1 MVFSSSIFLL
11 LFLPAVYLLNL
22 LVTKLFKNSTA
33 ASNVFLLLA
42 SLVFYAW
49 GEPVL
54 VLLMIGS
61 ILLNW
66 FCGLMIAKT
75 RRAQAPVAPAP
86 MGTDPIGAKL
96 WLILAVL
103 GDLAALGYYKY
114 AGFLVKT
121 LNGLLGREVLTP
133 LEIALPIGI
142 SFFTFQAV
150 SYVVDVYR
158 GTTEASKNPINTAL
172 YISFFPQL
180 IAGPI
185 VKYRDVNRQIES
197 RTITPARLADGFR
210 RFIYG
215 LGKKVMIA
223 NVLGLCVDKIYSY
236 NIGVID
242 PLAAWIAALAYA
254 FQIYYDFSGYSDM
267 AIGLGKMFGFDYLE
281 NFNYPYL
288 SKSVGEFW
296 RRWHISLGTWFR
308 EYVYIPLGGNRKGKL
323 RTYLNLAVVF
333 LLTGLWHGADVS
345 FILWGAW
352 HGFWV
357 ILERLCLRKFLN
369 KHKIIKSHRKAQ
381 GTVQIKKIISFHCC
395 HSAEYFDIVRFRI
408 IHLQSLRHL
417 HTGLAGVDG
426 VNAIALDPF
435 DLFLRD
441 IAKQNIGLCG
451 PDHRF
456 LILIQKL
463 DTLYSTVRSLVKL
476 SGKRFNAEHVTV
488 LRDFNCL
495 SVENIHGRLRK
506 NSPARS
512 FKNFIGDILHIVSD
526 QFPNSGQSF
535 HSQETG
541 NLFLELSGCYRIGLL
556 LLHIDPSDFT
566 HRSRSLLLWGDIL
579 YFVSWNYN
587 IRIPNVHTWVIQ

>member
-22 LVTKLFKNSTA
+22 LITKLSKGSTA

-49 GEPVL
+49 GEPVM

-61 ILLNW
+61 IILNW
-66 FCGLMIAKT
+66 FCGLMISKT
-75 RRAQAPVAPAP
+75 DRKNRPSGPF
-86 MGTDPIGAKL
+86 
-96 WLILAVL
+96 WLILAVV

-142 SFFTFQAV
+142 SFFTFQAI
-150 SYVVDVYR
+150 SYVVDVFR

-185 VKYRDVNRQIES
+185 VKYRDINRQIEN
-197 RTITPARLADGFR
+197 RTLTAVRLAEGFR

-215 LGKKVMIA
+215 LGKKVLIA
-223 NVLGLCVDKIYSY
+223 NVLGLCVDQIYSY

-242 PLAAWIAALAYA
+242 PLAAWVAAIAYA

-288 SKSVGEFW
+288 SASVGEFW

-323 RTYLNLAVVF
+323 RTYINLGIVF

-352 HGFWV
+352 HGFFV
-357 ILERLCLRKFLN
+357 ILERLCLRKFLDR
-369 KHKIIKSHRKAQ
+369 HRFFGWAYCCLVVLL
-381 GTVQIKKIISFHCC
+381 GWVLFRAGDTATGVTLLARMFRPWHYQIVINWR
-395 HSAEYFDIVRFRI
+395 EYLEPKTIAVFAAAV
-408 IHLQSLRHL
+408 L
-417 HTGLAGVDG
+417 GAGVLKRIVPKWLKEKWLG
-426 VNAIALDPF
+426 SVPEAVFCVIMLILCLAAIAGDTYNPF
-435 DLFLRD
+435 IYF
-441 IAKQNIGLCG
+441 
-451 PDHRF
+451 
-456 LILIQKL
+456 
-463 DTLYSTVRSLVKL
+463 
-476 SGKRFNAEHVTV
+476 
-488 LRDFNCL
+488 
-495 SVENIHGRLRK
+495 
-506 NSPARS
+506 
-512 FKNFIGDILHIVSD
+512 
-526 QFPNSGQSF
+526 QF
-535 HSQETG
+535 
-541 NLFLELSGCYRIGLL
+541 
-556 LLHIDPSDFT
+556 
-566 HRSRSLLLWGDIL
+566 
-579 YFVSWNYN
+579 
-587 IRIPNVHTWVIQ
+587 